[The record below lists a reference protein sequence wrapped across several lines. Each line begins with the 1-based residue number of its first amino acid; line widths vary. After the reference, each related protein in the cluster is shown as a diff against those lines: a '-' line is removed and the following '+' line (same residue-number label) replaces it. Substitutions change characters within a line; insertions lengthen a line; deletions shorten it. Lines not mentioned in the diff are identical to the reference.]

1 MCELK
6 VVVNNKQV
14 FENAIYAKVTGN
26 NVIVKDIM
34 GKTMEF
40 KGHTI
45 TEVNITN
52 EQLTLSPPK
61 S

>member
-6 VVVNNKQV
+6 VVINNKQV
-14 FENAIYAKVTGN
+14 FENAIYAKETGN
-26 NVIVKDIM
+26 SVVVKDIM

-40 KGHTI
+40 KGHAI
-45 TEVNITN
+45 TEVNIAN
-52 EQLTLSPPK
+52 EQLTLTPTK